1 MPQLMGE
8 CVVDE
13 RLPEPVVEG
22 LPVRA
27 DPPSG
32 TGEPPSASRH
42 LVTRRGGSEPAG

>member
-1 MPQLMGE
+1 MPQLMAE

-32 TGEPPSASRH
+32 TPS
-42 LVTRRGGSEPAG
+42 

>member
-1 MPQLMGE
+1 MGE

-13 RLPEPVVEG
+13 RLPEPAVEG

-32 TGEPPSASRH
+32 DVLVVIGEPPSGHQTGR
-42 LVTRRGGSEPAG
+42 

>member
-1 MPQLMGE
+1 MAE

-32 TGEPPSASRH
+32 TPS
-42 LVTRRGGSEPAG
+42 